1 MGEAIYLRINPKH
14 VHYLNRVM
22 EGYEYLGIVS
32 TVNRN
37 AGIVIIRTTADT
49 VNEVRNIVAHLDIP
63 IEVVH
68 DEELKNF
75 M

>member
-14 VHYLNRVM
+14 VHYLNRIM

-32 TVNRN
+32 TVNRS

-49 VNEVRNIVAHLDIP
+49 VEEVRNIVAHLEIP
-63 IEVVH
+63 AEVMRE
-68 DEELKNF
+68 EELKNF